1 MSAVLLGVLVGLP
14 LLAGTALCLLPVRR
28 PAPVAVAVAVVV
40 AVAAVVAAIRRPT
53 GGWAFLPL
61 VEGGRAELAVDD
73 LAAPVLVAVGAVAA
87 LVLLTAALSG
97 EPRPARFWGLMLV
110 FTGSVV
116 LTVTATT
123 LPALL
128 LGWEVM
134 GACSYALIGLRWS
147 APATVD
153 AGAAAFLT
161 TRTTDL
167 GLYLAGGAA
176 LAGGAGWSLD
186 RLPTAAGPWLHLA
199 AAGVLVAALGKAAQ
213 LPFSAWLS
221 RAMEGPAPVSALLH
235 SAAMVA
241 MGGYLLLRTAPL
253 LAATGW
259 AGPAAAWTGALT
271 AVALGAV
278 AVAQTDL
285 KQLLAAS
292 TAAQLGFVVL
302 AAGVSATAA
311 GSAQLVAH
319 AAVKAGLFL
328 AAGAWLT
335 AIGSKQLPALR
346 GAARRPRGLGVLA
359 TVGLLA
365 LAGVPPL
372 ALWWTKDAVLAV
384 AGEQSVPLQLVGLV
398 GALLSAAYAGTALRV
413 LWSRAAPAPG
423 GDEQTPTG
431 HVPRLQLV
439 PLGALAVGS
448 LVLGAL
454 APGTA
459 GPAELVVSGALA
471 TAVVLVV
478 LRHPVPAPRWAAR
491 WLGLPAAT
499 DQVVRGLARV
509 VAGAARMERLVGR
522 GTAGV
527 ARAVPR
533 SAAAVAVLDDRGP
546 GAVVRGAGRALPRL
560 AGAAATLDDRGP
572 GAAVRAVTAGARSLG
587 VLARR
592 PQTGLAH
599 QYYAQ
604 VLVAL
609 AVVVA
614 AVLLSIVVR

>member
-1 MSAVLLGVLVGLP
+1 
-14 LLAGTALCLLPVRR
+14 
-28 PAPVAVAVAVVV
+28 PAA
-40 AVAAVVAAIRRPT
+40 
-53 GGWAFLPL
+53 GWAFLPR
-61 VEGGRAELAVDD
+61 VDGGGARLAVDD
-73 LAAPVLVAVGAVAA
+73 LAAPVLAAVGAVAA
-87 LVLLTAALSG
+87 LVLLAAALGG
-97 EPRPARFWGLMLV
+97 ESWPARFWGLMLV
-110 FTGSVV
+110 FTGSVT

-123 LPALL
+123 LPVLL

-134 GACSYALIGLRWS
+134 GACSYALIGLRW
-147 APATVD
+147 AQRVPVA
-153 AGAAAFLT
+153 AGASAFLT

-167 GLYLAGGAA
+167 GLYAAGGAA

-186 RLPTAAGPWLHLA
+186 RLPTATGPWLHLA

-259 AGPAAAWTGALT
+259 AGPTAAWVGAAT
-271 AVALGAV
+271 TVGLGAV

-302 AAGVSATAA
+302 AAGVSAAAA

-319 AAVKAGLFL
+319 AAVKSGLFL

-335 AIGSKQLPALR
+335 AVGSKQLPALR
-346 GAARRPRGLGVLA
+346 GVARRFRPLGGLA
-359 TVGLLA
+359 TAGLLA

-372 ALWWTKDAVLAV
+372 SLWLTKDSVLAA
-384 AGEQSVPLQLVGLV
+384 AGEQSVPLQVVGLA

-413 LWSRAAPAPG
+413 LWSREEPTPG

-431 HVPRLQLV
+431 RVPGAQLA
-439 PLGALAVGS
+439 PLGLLAGGAV
-448 LVLGAL
+448 VLGVL

-459 GPAELVVSGALA
+459 GPGELGLSAVLA
-471 TAVVLVV
+471 VAVVLLAVRRP
-478 LRHPVPAPRWAAR
+478 LPAPRWAAR
-491 WLGLPAAT
+491 WLFLQNASDGVVAGLGRA
-499 DQVVRGLARV
+499 
-509 VAGAARMERLVGR
+509 VAGAARAEALLVRAVG
-522 GTAGV
+522 GLAAGV
-527 ARAVPR
+527 PR
-533 SAAAVAVLDDRGP
+533 LASAAA
-546 GAVVRGAGRALPRL
+546 
-560 AGAAATLDDRGP
+560 AADDRGP
-572 GAAVRAVTAGARSLG
+572 GAAVRAVTAGTRSLG

-604 VLVAL
+604 VVTAL
-609 AVVVA
+609 AVLVA
-614 AVLLSIVVR
+614 AVLLTIVVR